1 MKPLDE
7 LTRVTENKIG
17 AGWIYATNVAD
28 MEAILK
34 PGYFSATFPDR
45 QMRSADKVEVYIFDG
60 EKLSGVADLVV
71 SEVNGKQVTVAKR
84 EDVAL

>member
-34 PGYFSATFPDR
+34 PGY
-45 QMRSADKVEVYIFDG
+45 
-60 EKLSGVADLVV
+60 L
-71 SEVNGKQVTVAKR
+71 TV
-84 EDVAL
+84 